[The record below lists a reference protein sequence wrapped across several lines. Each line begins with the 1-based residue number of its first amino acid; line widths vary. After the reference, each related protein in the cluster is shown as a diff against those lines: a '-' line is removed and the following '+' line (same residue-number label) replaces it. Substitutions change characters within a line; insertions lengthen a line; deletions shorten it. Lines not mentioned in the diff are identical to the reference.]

1 MEFTSLLHVVTA
13 GSIAEH
19 GPPNVLFILVDDL
32 GACGRECE
40 TPPDDTIVDITNLLL
55 LLHNRS

>member
-1 MEFTSLLHVVTA
+1 MEFTLLLQIFTA
-13 GSIAEH
+13 S
-19 GPPNVLFILVDDL
+19 PNVLFILVDDL